1 MVFPWVDIP
10 AWEALDVK
18 AQSRKIC
25 GFVGGQACPFSAGTA
40 II

>member
-10 AWEALDVK
+10 AWEAPDVK

-25 GFVGGQACPFSAGTA
+25 GFVGVQDCPFSAGMA